1 MAKEYT
7 GIDIDNLQEPSP
19 DDWIIDGL
27 LRTNRGRPS
36 LLSGFAEAGK
46 STLGNYMAITVANG
60 TPFLRR
66 ATQLCH
72 VLLWKNEDSAE
83 DVGSDLKA
91 GGYIPGVS
99 KLTFLIPDQND
110 KTRQHNFDA
119 ITGALGRHPD
129 TRLVIIEMLP
139 DFLLLEDITDN
150 DESRKGLQEFCTK
163 LVDAY
168 PNCAFLCLVH
178 ESKSRDDSNLSSKRI
193 MGATAFPGGTD
204 AKLYLRTVSDDD
216 PRRVFHAT
224 VRARKGKPIKPTY
237 LEFNPNTLT
246 YDLGMTVEEDN
257 RLNRKVE
264 KTKQQKDYEAKLMQ
278 ALVANQGIL
287 KGKLAET
294 PGKRKTESLII
305 IDALIKEGIFVSR
318 NAEGPGNPEHIY
330 SPSFAAALDTA
341 AQDESKEETNG

>member
-1 MAKEYT
+1 MAKEYS
-7 GIDIDNLQEPSP
+7 GIDIDNLHEPSP

-46 STLGNYMAITVANG
+46 STLANYMAITVANG
-60 TPFLRR
+60 TPFLRC

-83 DVGSDLKA
+83 DVASDLKA

-99 KLTFLIPDQND
+99 KLTFLIPDKND
-110 KTRQHNFDA
+110 TTRQHNFDS

-139 DFLLLEDITDN
+139 DFLLLDDITDN
-150 DESRKGLQEFCTK
+150 DESRKGLQEFCTT
-163 LVDAY
+163 LVDEY
-168 PNCAFLCLVH
+168 PKCAFLCLVH

-237 LEFNPNTLT
+237 LEFDKDKLT

-257 RLNRKVE
+257 RLNRKAE
-264 KTKQQKDYEAKLMQ
+264 KDENRKEREKNIFDEV
-278 ALVANQGIL
+278 VAHQGIT
-287 KGKLAET
+287 KGKLVET
-294 PGKRKTESLII
+294 VGGNAKSTGALIESL
-305 IDALIKEGIFVSR
+305 V
-318 NAEGPGNPEHIY
+318 AEGTLAERLGGEKGNAKCIY
-330 SPSFAAALDTA
+330 TPSFAAALDVA
-341 AQDESKEETNG
+341 EKETCNG